1 MTSGVRPQP
10 PLAAHLPRVYMLLVV
25 NAWLFPDQDMTDWD
39 ALIEGAI
46 GGEGWTES
54 LYLFRRLFPGTR
66 IFPGKPLEV
75 VGSALGCTCLLA
87 LMIIRLCVRIVFF
100 HECRAEP
107 CLVRCLS
114 PPVWRLMGEAFNPR
128 DGVPPAGVWRVP
140 SGHRQPLPWLP
151 PPPLFSMRAD
161 AEGMSRRYG
170 HGCR

>member
-1 MTSGVRPQP
+1 MKEEPGRFSIVTSGVRPQQS
-10 PLAAHLPRVYMLLVV
+10 LAAHLPRAFMLLVV

-87 LMIIRLCVRIVFF
+87 LMIIRLCVRIAFPQAPS
-100 HECRAEP
+100 RALP
-107 CLVRCLS
+107 CPMSV
-114 PPVWRLMGEAFNPR
+114 A
-128 DGVPPAGVWRVP
+128 P
-140 SGHRQPLPWLP
+140 SLATPG
-151 PPPLFSMRAD
+151 
-161 AEGMSRRYG
+161 
-170 HGCR
+170 